1 MPWRKDIK
9 LQDYHISRDAYRE
22 LLYFCR
28 QYDEKKREL
37 QRLRGL
43 NIKSPD
49 GMPRGGGISD
59 PTAEAGARAAKLS
72 ADCDMIELAAKE
84 ADPDIARYLLLNVTR
99 GASYYSMDVPA
110 SESTFNRARRRFY
123 YLLAKKKGMV

>member
-9 LQDYHISRDAYRE
+9 LQNYHISRDAYRE

-28 QYDEKKREL
+28 QYDDKRRAL
-37 QRLRGL
+37 QEIRSL
-43 NIKSPD
+43 NVKAQTV
-49 GMPRGGGISD
+49 MPRGNATSD
-59 PTAEAGARAAKLS
+59 PTAQAAERAAKLS

-84 ADPDIARYLLLNVTR
+84 ADPDIARHLLLNVTR

>member
-1 MPWRKDIK
+1 MPWRKDIR
-9 LQDYHISRDAYRE
+9 LHDYHISRDAYRE

-28 QYDEKKREL
+28 QYDEKKKEL

-49 GMPRGGGISD
+49 GMPRGGSISD

-72 ADCDMIELAAKE
+72 SDCDMIEQAAQE
-84 ADPDIARYLLLNVTR
+84 ADSYMAHNILLHATR
-99 GASYYSMDVPA
+99 GLSFYAMEVHA